1 MEFRVGELEKLV
13 CWALE
18 RKVLING
25 KAGVDS
31 FGPREQYVQRMGGRS
46 MYYLFRKCKEFC

>member
-1 MEFRVGELEKLV
+1 MEKLA

-25 KAGVDS
+25 KVGVDS
-31 FGPREQYVQRMGGRS
+31 FGQRESYAQRIGGRS
-46 MYYLFRKCKEFC
+46 MYYLFGKCKKFC